1 MTEAI
6 LMAALP
12 PTLLADL
19 ERELARVD
27 GLLDRCAG
35 RLSAIAVMAGFPDAG
50 DDDGP
55 SAALPSPRLPPPPL
69 PRRNLPP
76 ED

>member
-1 MTEAI
+1 
-6 LMAALP
+6 MASLP

-19 ERELARVD
+19 ERELARAD
-27 GLLDRCAG
+27 RMLDRCMD

>member
-35 RLSAIAVMAGFPDAG
+35 RLSAMAIMAGFPDAG
-50 DDDGP
+50 DDGP
-55 SAALPSPRLPPPPL
+55 SAALPSPRLPQPPL

>member
-1 MTEAI
+1 MTEDV

-50 DDDGP
+50 DDGDRIGEP
-55 SAALPSPRLPPPPL
+55 MPAPPAPPKPPGFLPGGRH
-69 PRRNLPP
+69 
-76 ED
+76 